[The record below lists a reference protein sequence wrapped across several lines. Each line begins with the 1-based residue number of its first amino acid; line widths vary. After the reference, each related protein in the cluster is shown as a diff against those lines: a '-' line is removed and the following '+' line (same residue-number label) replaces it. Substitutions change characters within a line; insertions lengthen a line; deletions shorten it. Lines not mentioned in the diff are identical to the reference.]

1 MGPEG
6 LTDAAAW
13 LTHPRDESTHVAG
26 ACQHGCMG
34 WLAWVVGVAVVGG
47 LLVVADRLVASGR
60 LDRFL
65 DRPRAVRTDVGSAA
79 GGLFDSLGDLFQPN
93 REHLTAEKERQRLDI
108 HYAGDDAPPFDLDS
122 GTVVLRPRARPG
134 DEDDARHVA
143 PHPD

>member
-1 MGPEG
+1 
-6 LTDAAAW
+6 
-13 LTHPRDESTHVAG
+13 
-26 ACQHGCMG
+26 MG

>member
-26 ACQHGCMG
+26 ACQHGRMG

-60 LDRFL
+60 LD
-65 DRPRAVRTDVGSAA
+65 
-79 GGLFDSLGDLFQPN
+79 
-93 REHLTAEKERQRLDI
+93 I
-108 HYAGDDAPPFDLDS
+108 HYAGDDAPPFDLES

-134 DEDDARHVA
+134 DEDDASHVA

>member
-1 MGPEG
+1 
-6 LTDAAAW
+6 
-13 LTHPRDESTHVAG
+13 
-26 ACQHGCMG
+26 MG
-34 WLAWVVGVAVVGG
+34 WVAWVVGIAVVVA

-65 DRPRAVRTDVGSAA
+65 DRPRPVRTDVGSTV

-122 GTVVLRPRARPG
+122 GTVVLRPEAPRSG
-134 DEDDARHVA
+134 EDDAHHSA
-143 PHPD
+143 PRAD